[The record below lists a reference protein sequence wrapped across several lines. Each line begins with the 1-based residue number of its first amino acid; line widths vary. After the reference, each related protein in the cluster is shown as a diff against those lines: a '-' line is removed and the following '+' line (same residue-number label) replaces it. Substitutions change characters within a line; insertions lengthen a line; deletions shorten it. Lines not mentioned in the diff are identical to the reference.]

1 MPVLDLPNYY
11 MASSMTSSSLSV
23 MIATQTKLIF
33 LPKEIKTYVI
43 KAKLAGRI
51 IVSSFCEL
59 QTVHGKCPHYIRW
72 FCKPIYF
79 VLFPNKYFF
88 LLNLLLLFSVQLVG

>member
-1 MPVLDLPNYY
+1 MNWNNYFSSKSNDPESMPVLDLPNYY

-59 QTVHGKCPHYIRW
+59 QTVHG
-72 FCKPIYF
+72 
-79 VLFPNKYFF
+79 
-88 LLNLLLLFSVQLVG
+88 

>member
-11 MASSMTSSSLSV
+11 MASLMTSSSLSV

-43 KAKLAGRI
+43 KAKLEE
-51 IVSSFCEL
+51 SL
-59 QTVHGKCPHYIRW
+59 CPHSVNYKLFMACAPTIYV
-72 FCKPIYF
+72 KPIKK
-79 VLFPNKYFF
+79 VIDTD
-88 LLNLLLLFSVQLVG
+88 

>member
-11 MASSMTSSSLSV
+11 MACSMTSSSLSV

-43 KAKLAGRI
+43 KA
-51 IVSSFCEL
+51 EL
-59 QTVHGKCPHYIRW
+59 EESLCPHFVNNYYKLFMASAPTIYV
-72 FCKPIYF
+72 KPIK
-79 VLFPNKYFF
+79 N
-88 LLNLLLLFSVQLVG
+88 